1 MKING
6 LLRLFKGVKGF
17 QGDRPTERQWQ
28 PTNTAHDPN
37 PPITLE
43 NGGGGAVN
51 YTLVCAV
58 GAYVYTGQAATLGL
72 ARKLSLAVGAY
83 VYTGQAATLTV
94 ARRLALDAGAYVY
107 AGNNATLDYV
117 PGRVDYILTCDVGA
131 YVYTG
136 QAASLTVARRLAL
149 DAGAYAYVG
158 QDAVLDYVPGGVD
171 YVLACDAGAYAYAG
185 NDAVLTYVQN
195 APPAVVQPSGGG
207 GGGLRY
213 GGKRPK
219 YWWEVDP
226 EAIPES
232 VILSDE
238 IEEIQLEE
246 QAVARKIDE
255 LVLERA
261 AASTIRIMTAYAELL
276 NEQLAAK
283 MALVQGYEKAQETA
297 FEEAQIAIKVAK
309 QKKKTMLLLN

>member
-1 MKING
+1 MPDIF
-6 LLRLFKGVKGF
+6 LY
-17 QGDRPTERQWQ
+17 QGEANPNDIVLSDPTVQR
-28 PTNTAHDPN
+28 
-37 PPITLE
+37 
-43 NGGGGAVN
+43 GGGSSVN
-51 YTLVCAV
+51 YTLTCAS
-58 GAYVYTGQAATLGL
+58 GSYVYTGQAATLGL

-107 AGNNATLDYV
+107 
-117 PGRVDYILTCDVGA
+117 
-131 YVYTG
+131 TG
-136 QAASLTVARRLAL
+136 QAASLTVARKLSLA
-149 DAGAYAYVG
+149 AGAYAYVG
-158 QDAVLDYVPGGVD
+158 QDATLTYVPGAARVD
-171 YVLACDAGAYAYAG
+171 YVLACAAGAYAISGKNAG
-185 NDAVLTYVQN
+185 LVYVNN
-195 APPAVVQPSGGG
+195 APPAVVTGGG
-207 GGGLRY
+207 GGGLGY
-213 GGKRPK
+213 SGKRPK

-283 MALVQGYEKAQETA
+283 MALVQGYEKTQEMA

>member
-1 MKING
+1 VATNDVYLRPDAGDGTNG
-6 LLRLFKGVKGF
+6 VRLRI
-17 QGDRPTERQWQ
+17 DAP
-28 PTNTAHDPN
+28 DS
-37 PPITLE
+37 
-43 NGGGGAVN
+43 GGAVN
-51 YTLVCAV
+51 YTLVCDV
-58 GAYVYTGQAATLGL
+58 GAYVYTGQAATLTL
-72 ARKLSLAVGAY
+72 ARKLDLATGAY

-94 ARRLALDAGAYVY
+94 ARRLAL
-107 AGNNATLDYV
+107 AT
-117 PGRVDYILTCDVGA
+117 GA

-136 QAASLTVARRLAL
+136 QAASLTVARKLSLA
-149 DAGAYAYVG
+149 AGAYAYVG
-158 QDAVLDYVPGGVD
+158 QAATLTYVAGKVN
-171 YVLACDAGAYAYAG
+171 YVLTCVAGAYAISG
-185 NDAVLTYVQN
+185 QDATLVYVSGT
-195 APPAVVQPSGGG
+195 PTAVVTGGG

-213 GGKRPK
+213 SGKRPK

-283 MALVQGYEKAQETA
+283 MALIQGYEKAQEIA